1 MQRKAMTGVLFI
13 AVFELLL
20 VAASRLLV
28 LHHIRMGG
36 DEIWSVWQTLGTPEQ
51 IMQWTPFDWTPGYY
65 LTLGLWRG
73 FVGMLPF
80 ALRMLSLLVFM
91 TGCAALYRVA
101 WRLGGQRAAL
111 LVIPAYGALG
121 YIGVLGT
128 EVRGYALLLGLVP
141 LALWFLLRFYMNP
154 SWKRALPLSVSLGV
168 MPYIS
173 LTAFVVF
180 GMVGLFALVLY
191 RGKIRRGWLVI
202 VVTTALALPVAAN
215 KLAVIRTRGT
225 NTQAVAST
233 TTLGAFEN
241 LFQDYLGRGWA
252 VWVVILIIATIVLLP
267 RLRSNRPAAALFM
280 WIVGG
285 VLLMYALNPVLG
297 FFFARYSW
305 WVMIG
310 IALWAALGLA
320 RLPKQMASG
329 MALVLLGLSFIAT
342 PLNDQSS
349 ALSENLEWLRDHI
362 QPSDVLMIDPVNNCG
377 SSYEWDYAI
386 RAYFPEGPAVISD
399 PTGYRRVWYVTYDGR
414 QTKDLFQQIVDKR
427 LPERYVG
434 SAPCFIRLY
443 QGPPD
448 AKGILFA
455 NGMRFHGAD
464 VLDVEGRLWTAPT
477 VRHEGERVYLR
488 LWWSADAPIDLDYSV
503 GTYILSGSVV
513 AQADGAPQLV
523 FPENAPR
530 ETSRWKR
537 DQFYIE
543 ERTLKLPD
551 QMSSGESIYNL
562 DLAVYE
568 WQSNQRVSAPGEDA
582 DHLLTL
588 RQIFVKAW

>member
-1 MQRKAMTGVLFI
+1 MQRKAMIGVLFI
-13 AVFELLL
+13 AVVELLL

-28 LHHIRMGG
+28 LHQIRMGG
-36 DEIWSVWQTLGTPEQ
+36 DEIWSVWQTLGTPSQ

-65 LTLGLWRG
+65 LTLGFWRG
-73 FVGMLPF
+73 LVGMLPF
-80 ALRMLSLLVFM
+80 ALRMLSLLVFLI
-91 TGCAALYRVA
+91 GCAALYRVA
-101 WRLGGQRAAL
+101 WRLGGQGAAL

-128 EVRGYALLLGLVP
+128 EVRGYALLLGLLP
-141 LALWFLLRFYMNP
+141 LALWFLMRFYTHP
-154 SWKRALPLSVSLGV
+154 SWRRALPLVLSLAV

-173 LTAFVVF
+173 LTGFVVF
-180 GMVGLFALVLY
+180 VMVGLFALVMY
-191 RGKIRRGWLVI
+191 QRRVSRAWLVAAVI
-202 VVTTALALPVAAN
+202 VVLVLPIVSD
-215 KLAVIRTRGT
+215 KLTLIRTRGT
-225 NTQAVAST
+225 NTQTVTST
-233 TTLGAFEN
+233 TTLEAFQH
-241 LFQDYLGRGWA
+241 LFQDYLGRSWPIWA
-252 VWVVILIIATIVLLP
+252 IILIVSTVLLVP
-267 RLRSNRPAAALFM
+267 RLRSSRPVQALLV
-280 WIVGG
+280 WTLGG

-310 IALWAALGLA
+310 LALWVALGLA
-320 RLPKQMASG
+320 RLPK
-329 MALVLLGLSFIAT
+329 ALAGGVAVVLLGLSFVAT

-349 ALSENLEWLRDHI
+349 ALGENLEWLRDHI
-362 QPSDVLMIDPVNNCG
+362 QAGDVLVIDPLNTCG
-377 SSYEWDYAI
+377 SAAEWDYAI
-386 RAYFPEGPAVISD
+386 RAYFPEGLAVVNDPA
-399 PTGYRRVWYVTYDGR
+399 GYRRVWYATFNGNEN
-414 QTKDLFQQIVDKR
+414 QTLKQAVVSNR
-427 LPERYVG
+427 LPDRFVG
-434 SAPCFIRLY
+434 PPTCLIRLY

-464 VLDVEGRLWTAPT
+464 VLDADGRLWLSPV
-477 VRHEGERVYLR
+477 VRHEGETVYLR

-503 GTYILSGSVV
+503 GTYILANELV
-513 AQADGAPQLV
+513 AQSDGAPQLV
-523 FPENAPR
+523 FPEKAPH

-551 QMSSGESIYNL
+551 QMSVGDSIYNL
-562 DLAVYE
+562 DLAVYD
-568 WQSNQRVSAPGEDA
+568 WQSNQRVSVDGEDA

>member
-1 MQRKAMTGVLFI
+1 MQRKAMIRVLFI
-13 AVFELLL
+13 AVLELLL

-36 DEIWSVWQTLGTPEQ
+36 DEIWSVWQTLGTPSQ

-80 ALRMLSLLVFM
+80 ALRMLSVLVFLM
-91 TGCAALYRVA
+91 GCAALYRVA
-101 WRLGGQRAAL
+101 LRLGGQRAAML
-111 LVIPAYGALG
+111 AIPAYGALG

-128 EVRGYALLLGLVP
+128 EVRGYALLLGLLP
-141 LALWFLLRFYMNP
+141 LALWFLLRFYTRP
-154 SWKRALPLSVSLGV
+154 SWRRALPLIVSLGM

-180 GMVGLFALVLY
+180 VMVGLFALVIY
-191 RGKIRRGWLVI
+191 QRQVGRAWLVAATI
-202 VVTTALALPVAAN
+202 ILLALPVIFE
-215 KLAVIRTRGT
+215 KLPLIQRRGT
-225 NTQAVAST
+225 NTQAVTST
-233 TTLGAFEN
+233 TTLEAFGH
-241 LFQDYLGRGWA
+241 LFQDYLGRGWP
-252 VWVVILIIATIVLLP
+252 VWAAILIIATVLLLP
-267 RLRSNRPAAALFM
+267 RLRSSRPVAALLV

-285 VLLMYALNPVLG
+285 VLLMYVLNPVLG

-310 IALWAALGLA
+310 IALWAGLGLA
-320 RLPKQMASG
+320 RLPMRLANG
-329 MALVLLGLSFIAT
+329 MAVVLLALSFIAT

-349 ALSENLEWLRDHI
+349 TLDENFEWLRDHI
-362 QPSDVLMIDPVNNCG
+362 QAGDVLVIDPVNACG
-377 SSYEWDYAI
+377 GSYEWDYAV
-386 RAYFPEGPAVISD
+386 RAYFPEGLLVVNDPA
-399 PTGYRRVWYVTYDGR
+399 GYRRVWYVTYDGR
-414 QTKDLFQQIVDKR
+414 QTPNLFQQISDKR
-427 LPERYVG
+427 LPDRYVG
-434 SAPCFIRLY
+434 PPTCLIRLY

-464 VLDVEGRLWTAPT
+464 VLEADGRLWTAPT
-477 VRHEGERVYLR
+477 VRHEGESIQLR
-488 LWWSADAPIDLDYSV
+488 LWWTADAPIDLDYSV
-503 GTYILSGSVV
+503 GTYVLANELV

-523 FPENAPR
+523 FPEKAPR

-562 DLAVYE
+562 DLAVYD
-568 WQSNQRVSAPGEDA
+568 WQSNQRVSVPGEDA